1 MKPFRFS
8 YVNIG
13 NTMLQ
18 QLTNLSDKDLISRAR
33 KLKDQEAE
41 GVLLERYSHL
51 MVAVCLPFL
60 NTAPGKGSD
69 EVFPVLLQRLS
80 NSLKTQTIH
89 RVNEWIHYNVK
100 AIQDKS
106 DRNLPFFSTTESR
119 EIQQVEARIE
129 KAAMNQ
135 KEQQQLI
142 AQMNVVISQL
152 PAEEKLFLTKFYL
165 EQQPLTQLAES
176 KKYSID
182 KTRQILKNAKQH
194 MASILMKQSY
204 EQ

>member
-1 MKPFRFS
+1 MEPFRFS

-51 MVAVCLPFL
+51 MVAVCLPYL
-60 NTAPGKGSD
+60 NTAPGRSAD
-69 EVFPVLLQRLS
+69 DLFPALLQRLS

-89 RVNEWIHYNVK
+89 KVNEWIHYNVK

-119 EIQQVEARIE
+119 EIQQVENRIE
-129 KAAMNQ
+129 HAAMNQ

-152 PAEEKLFLTKFYL
+152 PAEEKHFLTQFYL
-165 EQQPLTQLAES
+165 EQQPLAQLAGS

-194 MASILMKQSY
+194 MASILMKQTY

>member
-1 MKPFRFS
+1 MEPFRFS

-51 MVAVCLPFL
+51 MVAICLPYL
-60 NTAPGKGSD
+60 NTAPETAAD
-69 EVFPVLLQRLS
+69 DVFPALLQRLS

-89 RVNEWIHYNVK
+89 KVNEWIHYNVK

-106 DRNLPFFSTTESR
+106 DRNLPFFSTSESR
-119 EIQQVEARIE
+119 EIQQVENRIE
-129 KAAMNQ
+129 HAAMNQ

-152 PAEEKLFLTKFYL
+152 PGEEKYFLTKFYL
-165 EQQPLTQLAES
+165 EQQPLAQLAGS
-176 KKYSID
+176 KNYSID

-194 MASILMKQSY
+194 MASILMKQTD

>member
-1 MKPFRFS
+1 MEPFRFS

-51 MVAVCLPFL
+51 MVAVCLPYL
-60 NTAPGKGSD
+60 NTSPGTSAD
-69 EVFPVLLQRLS
+69 EVFPALLQRLS

-89 RVNEWIHYNVK
+89 KVNEWIHYNVK

-119 EIQQVEARIE
+119 EIQQVENRIE
-129 KAAMNQ
+129 HAAMNQ

-152 PAEEKLFLTKFYL
+152 PAEEKHFLTQFYL
-165 EQQPLTQLAES
+165 EQQPLAQLAGS

-194 MASILMKQSY
+194 MASILMKQTH

>member
-1 MKPFRFS
+1 MEPFRFS

-51 MVAVCLPFL
+51 MVAVCLPYL
-60 NTAPGKGSD
+60 NTAPGTAAD
-69 EVFPVLLQRLS
+69 DVFPALLQRLS

-89 RVNEWIHYNVK
+89 KVNEWIHYNVK

-106 DRNLPFFSTTESR
+106 DRNLPFFSSTESR
-119 EIQQVEARIE
+119 EIQQVENRIE
-129 KAAMNQ
+129 QAAMNQ

-152 PAEEKLFLTKFYL
+152 PAEEKYFLTQFYL
-165 EQQPLTQLAES
+165 EQQPLAQLAGT

-194 MASILMKQSY
+194 MASILMKQTY